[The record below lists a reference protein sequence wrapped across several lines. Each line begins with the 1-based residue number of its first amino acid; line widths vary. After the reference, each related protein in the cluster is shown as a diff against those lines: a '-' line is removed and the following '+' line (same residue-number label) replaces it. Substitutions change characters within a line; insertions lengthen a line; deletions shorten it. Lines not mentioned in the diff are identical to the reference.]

1 MSHSSDQANPRG
13 AGRKAG
19 SGPFGEPTQPVRLP
33 LSLIPTVKDW
43 LGQVLA
49 ARQLPADAKL
59 LDPAAPAAAFPL
71 YLEPVRAGFP
81 SPAQGYEAG
90 RIDLNTLVVSNPT
103 ATYFLQAEGDSMVD
117 AGIGAGDILAVDFSV
132 DAKPGDIVIARLADG
147 FTVKRLRMRGR
158 RPELHPENA
167 ARDYPVIRPG
177 DGEELA
183 IIGVVRWILK
193 RA

>member
-1 MSHSSDQANPRG
+1 MSHSSDQRNPRG

-33 LSLIPTVKDW
+33 LSLIPPVKDW

-49 ARQLPADAKL
+49 ARQLPANAKL

-132 DAKPGDIVIARLADG
+132 NAKPGDIVIARLADG

-158 RPELHPENA
+158 QPELHPENT
-167 ARDYPVIRPG
+167 ARDYPVIRPS